1 MNETPGNAEL
11 RLALG
16 LALVGGYCDAASLL
30 LVGNFTG
37 HVTGNFVLGATKVAT
52 GDWRGALAALLA
64 ISVFLAGTFLSVVI
78 ANRLATRSARFILQV
93 TMGVELV
100 LIVAAYFALT
110 KSSLLGPHMYLVGLA
125 LAMGL
130 QNGALRSVN
139 GLGVHTTFLTGM
151 ITTLITGYA
160 GAESPPQ
167 RSSEWR
173 VLGGI
178 WLFFVGGA
186 LSGAI
191 IVSQFKA
198 IGILGAVVLLLMI
211 MALTSSM
218 AGRSSPET

>member
-1 MNETPGNAEL
+1 MNAAPGNAEL

-37 HVTGNFVLGATKVAT
+37 HVTGNFVLSATKVAT

-64 ISVFLAGTFLSVVI
+64 ISLFLAGTFLSMVI
-78 ANRLATRSARFILQV
+78 SNRLATRPARFILQV
-93 TMGVELV
+93 TMGVEVV
-100 LIVAAYFALT
+100 LMVAAYLALT
-110 KSSLLGPHMYLVGLA
+110 KMSLLGPQMYLVCLA

-130 QNGALRSVN
+130 QNGALRSVS
-139 GLGVHTTFLTGM
+139 GLSVHTTFLTGM

-160 GAESPPQ
+160 GAESTSQ

-186 LSGAI
+186 LTGAI
-191 IVSQFKA
+191 IISQFKA
-198 IGILGAVVLLLMI
+198 LGIFGAVLLLLMI
-211 MALTSSM
+211 VAGTSS
-218 AGRSSPET
+218 ATDRSSPET